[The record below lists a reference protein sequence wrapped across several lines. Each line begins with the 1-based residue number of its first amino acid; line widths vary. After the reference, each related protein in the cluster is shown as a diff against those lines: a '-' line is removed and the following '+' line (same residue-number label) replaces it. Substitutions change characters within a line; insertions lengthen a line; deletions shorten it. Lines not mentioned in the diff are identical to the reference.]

1 MTHASGRLL
10 EVVFETDCQEL
21 AFVVVSN
28 TAINAVRTRQ
38 AFAVPLA
45 FVHHHLEQ
53 VCLCACLWVNVDAVD
68 VPVDEPV
75 LNFTSFE
82 VQGVWVEC
90 TECFPHAVRPI
101 LAEAVV
107 VGVNICCT
115 DDAHMIGMCGIAQL
129 VRNDRHSLPVV
140 EGCVQRFCAAGRCI
154 GILAEVECGSVA
166 LVKVNEYT
174 ALPRAVNAVAITAFH
189 AVRDARIT
197 GMPAAGDKRPAVT
210 VLGKVIKNIAHR
222 LPSAHNVVLNPGNNR
237 TRHPCLVLFIRG
249 ICDICSRIQ
258 SR

>member
-10 EVVFETDCQEL
+10 EVVFETHCQEL

-28 TAINAVRTRQ
+28 TAINGVRTRQ

-107 VGVNICCT
+107 VGVNICCA
-115 DDAHMIGMCGIAQL
+115 DDAHMIGMCDVAQVVTNNKHALSVVASRVRRFRGAFIAAKTPPGPQCT
-129 VRNDRHSLPVV
+129 S
-140 EGCVQRFCAAGRCI
+140 QA
-154 GILAEVECGSVA
+154 
-166 LVKVNEYT
+166 T
-174 ALPRAVNAVAITAFH
+174 
-189 AVRDARIT
+189 
-197 GMPAAGDKRPAVT
+197 
-210 VLGKVIKNIAHR
+210 HR
-222 LPSAHNVVLNPGNNR
+222 L
-237 TRHPCLVLFIRG
+237 
-249 ICDICSRIQ
+249 
-258 SR
+258 